1 MIVLRT
7 PKGWT
12 GPKTVDGKPV
22 ENTWRSHHLPI
33 EDIHNPEHLRQL
45 GEWLSSYRPE
55 ELFARDGALIS
66 ELAEL
71 APEGNRRMG
80 ANPHAN
86 GGALLRDLELPD
98 FRACA
103 IEVTAPG
110 SEKAVATEVMGSF
123 LREVIR
129 SNAQWSNFRVVA
141 PDEMET
147 NRLERVF
154 ETTNRVTVQEILP
167 TDEFLGRSGRVM
179 EVLCEHVCQGWLE
192 GYLLSGRHGFFS
204 SYEGFAHVIDSML
217 NQHAKWLEMSR
228 GVSWRRPIA
237 SLNYLL
243 TSHIWHQYRNGL
255 THQNPGFIAQ
265 ALTKKPDLVQI
276 FLPPDANTLLAV
288 TDQCLRSRNS
298 INLIVAGN
306 QAAPQWLDTQSA
318 AAHAKA
324 GIAIWD
330 WATNDQGN
338 EPDVIMASAGDV
350 PTIEAL
356 AAVDYLRQRLPDL
369 RIRFVNI
376 LDLMRLQPAD
386 ENPRGLSDDQ
396 YGAIFGRDKP
406 IVFAFH
412 GYASFI
418 HGVVYRRSNHEC
430 FHVCGFMEEGDVT
443 SPFDMRVKNEI
454 DRFHLADTAV
464 TLAAGTRN
472 IGAEIRQDI
481 QRRLIAHRN
490 HVSEVGE
497 DLPEILNWK
506 WTAEM

>member
-1 MIVLRT
+1 MGDGEAETGPLAASWQSNNFLNPATDGAVLPIIHLNGYKISNPTVLARMPKAKIMALFEGLGYKPHFVEGDDPLPMHQTMASMLDTALEKIQGIQREARQRSEGRPPQWPIVLRT

-33 EDIHNPEHLRQL
+33 EDMHNPEHLRQL

-204 SYEGFAHVIDSML
+204 SYEGFAHVIDSMF

-255 THQNPGFIAQ
+255 THQNP
-265 ALTKKPDLVQI
+265 ALS
-276 FLPPDANTLLAV
+276 
-288 TDQCLRSRNS
+288 LRR
-298 INLIVAGN
+298 
-306 QAAPQWLDTQSA
+306 
-318 AAHAKA
+318 
-324 GIAIWD
+324 
-330 WATNDQGN
+330 
-338 EPDVIMASAGDV
+338 
-350 PTIEAL
+350 
-356 AAVDYLRQRLPDL
+356 
-369 RIRFVNI
+369 
-376 LDLMRLQPAD
+376 
-386 ENPRGLSDDQ
+386 
-396 YGAIFGRDKP
+396 
-406 IVFAFH
+406 
-412 GYASFI
+412 
-418 HGVVYRRSNHEC
+418 
-430 FHVCGFMEEGDVT
+430 
-443 SPFDMRVKNEI
+443 
-454 DRFHLADTAV
+454 
-464 TLAAGTRN
+464 
-472 IGAEIRQDI
+472 
-481 QRRLIAHRN
+481 
-490 HVSEVGE
+490 
-497 DLPEILNWK
+497 
-506 WTAEM
+506 